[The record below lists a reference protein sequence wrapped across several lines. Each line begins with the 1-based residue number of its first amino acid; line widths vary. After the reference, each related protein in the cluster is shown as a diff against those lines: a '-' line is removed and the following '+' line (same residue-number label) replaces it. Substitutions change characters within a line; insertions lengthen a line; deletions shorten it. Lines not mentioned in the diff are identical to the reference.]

1 MENSG
6 KKILLTS
13 NGDDISYNIARHL
26 AQRGCRYVCTVAFQ
40 FFLFFFFWV
49 FHCFLFVD
57 LVRLVLMGNEGQL
70 RGLAEK
76 IKSSL
81 KGDVTVEVV
90 GMDMEEE
97 REAVFDEAV
106 GRAWSILGNLDAFVQ
121 CYSYEG
127 NNLFPPITLDLVLC

>member
-40 FFLFFFFWV
+40 FFLFFFWV